1 MGRIIDI
8 TGQRFGKLTVI
19 KLVGTDK
26 RGATKWLC
34 KCDCG
39 NEIIAYK
46 TNLMKPNH
54 TTSCG
59 CYKREIGEKI
69 KTTHNFSKTRIYKI
83 WVGIKNRCYDSNSNV
98 YYLYGKR
105 GITVCKE
112 WLNDFMAFYDWSMQN
127 GYNEKLTIDRIDS
140 NGNYEPKNC
149 RWATAKEQS
158 NNTSKNRVYF
168 IDGVRYTTKQI
179 AEKHN
184 INYGT
189 FISRIYRGWTIE
201 EAINGK
207 RNKP

>member
-26 RGATKWLC
+26 FGATKWLC

-39 NEIIAYK
+39 NEIVAYK

-59 CYKREIGEKI
+59 CHKREIGKKI
-69 KTTHNFSKTRIYKI
+69 KTTHNFSRTRIYKI
-83 WVGIKNRCYDSNSNV
+83 WVGIKNRCYDFNSNV

-112 WLNDFMAFYDWSMQN
+112 WLEDFMTFYNWAMQN

-140 NGNYEPKNC
+140 NGNYEPNNC

>member
-8 TGQRFGKLTVI
+8 TGQRFGKLTVV

-39 NEIIAYK
+39 NEIVAYK

-59 CYKREIGEKI
+59 CHKREIGKKI

-83 WVGIKNRCYDSNSNV
+83 WAGIKNRCYDFNSNV

-112 WLNDFMAFYDWSMQN
+112 WLNDFMAFYNWSMQN
-127 GYNEKLTIDRIDS
+127 GYNDNLTIDRIDS
-140 NGNYEPKNC
+140 NGNYEPNNC